1 MLHSI
6 LFWRTIIGEFCFQ
19 RGSQLLNSGII
30 GVSGPE
36 RGNSQGQLADAVFS
50 ALPDESDDLRDLFLA
65 KPPVLWE
72 RITAVQ
78 QIAVQ
83 SRDPARCVGGEVGI
97 VPLREGDD
105 GQRLTAITCLLPHT
119 HPVKADLTGGPGQDS
134 MTAESSRSPSVR
146 VKSVTR

>member
-1 MLHSI
+1 MLHGI
-6 LFWRTIIGEFCFQ
+6 LFRRTIIGEFCFQ

-30 GVSGPE
+30 GMSGPE

-50 ALPDESDDLRDLFLA
+50 ALPDELDDLRDLFLA

-97 VPLREGDD
+97 
-105 GQRLTAITCLLPHT
+105 
-119 HPVKADLTGGPGQDS
+119 
-134 MTAESSRSPSVR
+134 
-146 VKSVTR
+146 